1 MKKMSKYAIKVSIV
15 VPCYNV
21 EKYVSQ
27 CIESICNQTL
37 KDIEIICINDGSKD
51 NTLSIL
57 HDFQNKDN
65 RIKIIDKKNTGYG
78 NSVNIGMAKAQGKYI
93 GIVESDD
100 FIEPQMYEELYRAA
114 EFQNLDISR
123 CCYYEYHTSDNSNI
137 KRDFPEVPKNTVF
150 CPLHD
155 DLTPFWQ
162 QPTIWINLYRRAWL
176 EENNI
181 KFLETPGASYQDT
194 SFSFKV
200 YSLAKRF
207 MMLDTAYLHYRV
219 DNAESSINSKG
230 KVFCICDEW
239 NEINSFLDSHKD
251 IYEKVKYIVPSV
263 QLRNYIWNY
272 NRLKKE
278 NRYSFI
284 LVWHKELRKYIK
296 RKQIKWKSF
305 TKKERK
311 LLFCI
316 AYFPIIKKFFNNN
329 I

>member
-1 MKKMSKYAIKVSIV
+1 MSDSSIKVSIV

-27 CIESICNQTL
+27 SICNQTL

-57 HDFQNKDN
+57 QNFQKKDS
-65 RIKIIDKKNTGYG
+65 RIKIIDKPNSGYG
-78 NSVNIGMAKAQGKYI
+78 QSVNMGMAKAEGKYI

-114 EFQNLDISR
+114 EFQNLDVAR
-123 CCYYEYHTSDNSNI
+123 CCYYEYHTADDSNI
-137 KRDFPEVPKNTVF
+137 KKDFPWVPKNTVF
-150 CPLHD
+150 CPLTD
-155 DLTPFWQ
+155 DLAPFWQ
-162 QPTIWINLYRRAWL
+162 QPTIWINLYRRVWL

-219 DNAESSINSKG
+219 DNAGSSINSKG

-239 NEINSFLDSHKD
+239 NEIHKFLDDHKD
-251 IYEKVKYIVPSV
+251 VYEKVKYIAPVV
-263 QLRNYIWNY
+263 QLGNYRWNY
-272 NRLKKE
+272 NRLQKE
-278 NRYSFI
+278 DSY
-284 LVWHKELRKYIK
+284 
-296 RKQIKWKSF
+296 
-305 TKKERK
+305 
-311 LLFCI
+311 
-316 AYFPIIKKFFNNN
+316 
-329 I
+329 